1 MTQKEHEV
9 VVEAFPSKNGDSF
22 LLKVNDN
29 FFLIDAGY
37 VTTYHNYIKPR
48 LVKLDGEG
56 KRLSRLIISHIDTDH
71 ISGSIKF
78 LEENNKK
85 EIIGVDQIWHNS
97 YRNLYSHEKT
107 IELTK
112 RSIQLLDS
120 LKQSIDAKSDDKM
133 ISAKQGSSL
142 AALILEGEYKWNSD
156 FKDGVIS
163 REAKDKQ
170 ISDAVNFEIIS
181 PNQEKLNALKKFWK
195 KELYKLGFRDKIT
208 NDPLFDDAFEF
219 LLLKEKEKYLPR
231 DEKKISKKILSIDDL
246 LEKEFYEDK
255 SVTNGSSIAF
265 VIETEQKRML
275 FLGDA
280 HPTLIS
286 EEIEKRY
293 RDEEFPIYF
302 DLIKVSHHGSF
313 SNNSP
318 KLFQLIDSKNFLIS
332 TDGAKHGHPDLS
344 TLAWIISRSSD
355 FERCIHFNY
364 ENDGS
369 KFLDNSKW
377 KSQYNYT
384 ITVPEQGS
392 SLIISL

>member
-1 MTQKEHEV
+1 MNKNSCKITLEV
-9 VVEAFPSKNGDSF
+9 FPSKNGDSF
-22 LLKVNDN
+22 LLDVNDKY
-29 FFLIDAGY
+29 FLIDAGY
-37 VTTYHNYIKPR
+37 VATYQNYIKPR
-48 LVKLDGEG
+48 LVTLDKKG
-56 KRLSRLIISHIDTDH
+56 KSLSRLIVTHIDTDH

-97 YRNLYSHEKT
+97 YRNLYQQNKT
-107 IELTK
+107 IELNK
-112 RSIQLLDS
+112 SSIQLLES
-120 LKQSIDAKSDDKM
+120 LKQSIDVNSDDKM

-142 AALILEGEYKWNSD
+142 AALILEGEYNWNSD

-163 REAKDKQ
+163 RGAKDKQ

-246 LEKEFYEDK
+246 LQKEFYEDK

-286 EEIEKRY
+286 KEIEKRY
-293 RDEEFPIYF
+293 QDQEFPIYF

-318 KLFQLIDSKNFLIS
+318 ELLSLIDSQNFLIS
-332 TDGAKHGHPDLS
+332 TDGTKHKHPDIS
-344 TLAWIISRSSD
+344 TLAWIISRESD
-355 FERCIHFNY
+355 FKRYIHFNY

-369 KFLDNSKW
+369 RFLNNQNWMTK
-377 KSQYNYT
+377 YNYS
-384 ITVPEQGS
+384 INVADKES